1 MDFGKART
9 KEAALSSYRTYYSNV
24 PQNLPINAFVALQN
38 LSKNKDLI
46 FQKSDNDNSVV
57 IGDRQDYRKKM
68 NNVLSDQKK
77 ITTVNLK
84 DVTLLNFAVSQE
96 KHVDKVF
103 KKLVESNMKEK
114 RKNHEIFKTWR
125 QQTRYYE
132 RFM

>member
-1 MDFGKART
+1 MDFGKAKT

-77 ITTVNLK
+77 NYHSKFERRHFTELCC
-84 DVTLLNFAVSQE
+84 QP
-96 KHVDKVF
+96 
-103 KKLVESNMKEK
+103 
-114 RKNHEIFKTWR
+114 RK
-125 QQTRYYE
+125 TR
-132 RFM
+132 

>member
-1 MDFGKART
+1 MDFGKAKT

-24 PQNLPINAFVALQN
+24 PQNLSINAFVALQN

-103 KKLVESNMKEK
+103 KK
-114 RKNHEIFKTWR
+114 TC
-125 QQTRYYE
+125 
-132 RFM
+132 